1 MTGLPISRAAGG
13 LLRGL
18 LARAA
23 EDRDRFLLIAVRS
36 TDWQSLTFTG
46 ERHLLTLCITAPGA
60 AAIAERFLA
69 GLDDHEFCIPG
80 ETVADISASGAVV
93 PNRDDSFEMTIEA
106 LTIRD

>member
-1 MTGLPISRAAGG
+1 MSRAAAG

-46 ERHLLTLCITAPGA
+46 ERHLLTLRITGSGA
-60 AAIAERFLA
+60 QAVAERLLA
-69 GLDDHEFCIPG
+69 GLEDHEFSIPG
-80 ETVADISASGAVV
+80 ETVADISASHTGQD
-93 PNRDDSFEMTIEA
+93 RDGSIELTIEA
-106 LTIRD
+106 LTVRD

>member
-1 MTGLPISRAAGG
+1 MTGVPMSRAAGG

-23 EDRDRFLLIAVRS
+23 EDRDRFLLIAIRS

-46 ERHLLTLCITAPGA
+46 ERHLLTLRITPPDAP
-60 AAIAERFLA
+60 AIAGRFAA
-69 GLDDHEFCIPG
+69 GLEDHEFDIPG
-80 ETVADISASGAVV
+80 ETVADIKIAAPVMSECDGVIV
-93 PNRDDSFEMTIEA
+93 TIEA